1 MLHLSNFTFID
12 TSAPNRNFLDWR
24 SRDTDHISINY
35 KYIST
40 DIDLD
45 KDTFKS
51 AIEKKNYIKNE
62 CWINCIV
69 EMYNDFLFNRKREP
83 LTREKLLNIIDKT
96 EDNVKDGVTISQMIP
111 FLIYII
117 FL

>member
-51 AIEKKNYIKNE
+51 AIEKRITST
-62 CWINCIV
+62 
-69 EMYNDFLFNRKREP
+69 M
-83 LTREKLLNIIDKT
+83 
-96 EDNVKDGVTISQMIP
+96 NVGLSALSRCTTIFYSIANVSH
-111 FLIYII
+111 
-117 FL
+117 